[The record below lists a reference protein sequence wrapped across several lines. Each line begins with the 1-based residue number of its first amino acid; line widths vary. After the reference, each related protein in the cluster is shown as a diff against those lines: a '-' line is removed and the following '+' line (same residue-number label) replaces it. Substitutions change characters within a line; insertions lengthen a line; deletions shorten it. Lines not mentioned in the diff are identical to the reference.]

1 MRQFISIII
10 EVKLNTQMSALNIS
24 VLAQGREF
32 YLRQLKL
39 HLTPLIYEG
48 LVSLYEDAKKR
59 EEQTNE
65 FEGNSL
71 KQFQKLLCDIP
82 SWNQSILEEETR
94 RILTECDFLM
104 EMVAAVFVAHVQ
116 ILASVKLGG
125 KNSKIR
131 VKIPTSDIFIHAVY
145 SKSAETFYYNPYKFE
160 TYHVR
165 ESNEYIRE
173 MINRNIDDVIDSM
186 IPIESIIKEYIS
198 NVFTSHTKDNPRA
211 IETLEPEAP
220 GTTLDHNDL
229 GLYDNAHD
237 NHEDHH
243 FGKTDS
249 FDTPANDDFGAGKG
263 DHFSK
268 TLGIGEGGDDFADDL
283 DIGKDPVDSEPS
295 KFDFKDD
302 ETDIFSNSKHVVK
315 ESSPFKDVLDDIGGG
330 NEDPVFKPT
339 GGTDEDPFKSI
350 GGDEDPFKS
359 TGGGEDPFKSTG
371 EADPFKSSG
380 GADEDPFKNDLG
392 IGAGLDEIPN
402 PPELEKDGIFS
413 QKQDEINF
421 FDELP

>member
-1 MRQFISIII
+1 
-10 EVKLNTQMSALNIS
+10 MSTLNIS

-48 LVSLYEDAKKR
+48 LVSLYEDAQKV
-59 EEQTNE
+59 EEDTNE
-65 FEGNSL
+65 FQGSHL
-71 KQFQKLLCDIP
+71 KQFQKLLCQVP

-145 SKSAETFYYNPYKFE
+145 SRSAETFYYNPYKFQ

-220 GTTLDHNDL
+220 GTTLDNNDL
-229 GLYDNAHD
+229 GLYDSD
-237 NHEDHH
+237 DHG
-243 FGKTDS
+243 FKNIS
-249 FDTPANDDFGAGKG
+249 EPFDTPVNDGFGTGKG
-263 DHFSK
+263 DHFGK
-268 TLGIGEGGDDFADDL
+268 TMGIGEGGDDFDLGNDL
-283 DIGKDPVDSEPS
+283 DIGKDQIDSELN

-302 ETDIFSNSKHVVK
+302 ETDIFSTGSKHITKDNDV
-315 ESSPFKDVLDDIGGG
+315 SPFKDVFGDIDDMEKNKEDPIFKPIGGSD
-330 NEDPVFKPT
+330 EDPFKST
-339 GGTDEDPFKSI
+339 GGTDEDPFKPIS
-350 GGDEDPFKS
+350 GSDEDPFKS
-359 TGGGEDPFKSTG
+359 T
-371 EADPFKSSG
+371 G
-380 GADEDPFKNDLG
+380 GADEDPFKNDSG
-392 IGAGLDEIPN
+392 IGSGLDDIPN
-402 PPELEKDGIFS
+402 PPELEKNGIFS
-413 QKQDEINF
+413 QKPDEINF
-421 FDELP
+421 FNELP

>member
-1 MRQFISIII
+1 
-10 EVKLNTQMSALNIS
+10 MSALNIS

-48 LVSLYEDAKKR
+48 LVSLYKDAKQL
-59 EEQTNE
+59 EEETNE
-65 FEGNSL
+65 FEGNEL
-71 KQFQKLLCDIP
+71 KQFQKLLCQVP

-131 VKIPTSDIFIHAVY
+131 VKIPTSDIFVHAVY
-145 SKSAETFYYNPYKFE
+145 SNSAETFYYNPYKFQ
-160 TYHVR
+160 TYHIR

-198 NVFTSHTKDNPRA
+198 NVFTAHTKENPRTVET
-211 IETLEPEAP
+211 IEEEAP
-220 GTTLDHNDL
+220 GRILDHNDL
-229 GLYDNAHD
+229 GLDQDSVFDKESPLDDFNTPIND
-237 NHEDHH
+237 DFGTRRGDH
-243 FGKTDS
+243 FGKTLE
-249 FDTPANDDFGAGKG
+249 A
-263 DHFSK
+263 
-268 TLGIGEGGDDFADDL
+268 GEGGDNFENDL
-283 DIGKDPVDSEPS
+283 DVGKDQDLVD

-302 ETDIFSNSKHVVK
+302 ETDIFSTKQRDVD
-315 ESSPFKDVLDDIGGG
+315 ESPFKNTLDNNDNNDNNDIAT
-330 NEDPVFKPT
+330 DPIFKPSSS
-339 GGTDEDPFKSI
+339 DP
-350 GGDEDPFKS
+350 DPFKS
-359 TGGGEDPFKSTG
+359 TGGDDIDPFKSTG
-371 EADPFKSSG
+371 GDDIDPFKSTSG
-380 GADEDPFKNDLG
+380 DDPFKSTGGDDPFKNDMG
-392 IGAGLDEIPN
+392 IGSNLDDVPN

-413 QKQDEINF
+413 QKPDEINF
-421 FDELP
+421 FEELP